1 MCVRVRGGSEGF
13 RVSLVEGCHL
23 LRCVGQTPDIVLQF
37 VDARL
42 EGVHVRCE
50 ALAVAR
56 HSEDGLMDELVSCNS
71 FIEE

>member
-1 MCVRVRGGSEGF
+1 MRARGVSEGF
-13 RVSLVEGCHL
+13 GVSLVEWCCL
-23 LRCVGQTPDIVLQF
+23 LRCVGQASDIVLQF

-56 HSEDGLMDELVSCNS
+56 HSKHGLMDEFVAGHS
-71 FIEE
+71 FIEK